1 MHPSAISSIRVLHT
15 FGLRGHP
22 CGVRMQNVAMVNW
35 SASPKLHVDFL
46 AAIDRF
52 EMVARLALA
61 EMRLRNCRAE
71 TLLLLKNLRRS
82 RSRFVFQRHSGYAL
96 EPLSLKDRDSLQL
109 HRDAL
114 DALQQLQNKIDEHA
128 CVPSSKLPHLVEVL
142 ARFPVISVR
151 QLAENAVVSDATAK
165 RWLKAMARATILREV
180 FQNGQNQY
188 VNYELLDIIDRFR

>member
-1 MHPSAISSIRVLHT
+1 
-15 FGLRGHP
+15 
-22 CGVRMQNVAMVNW
+22 MVNW

-82 RSRFVFQRHSGYAL
+82 RSRFVFQKYSSYAL
-96 EPLSLKDRDSLQL
+96 EPLQLKDRDSLQL

-128 CVPSSKLPHLVEVL
+128 CVPRSKLPQLVEVL

-165 RWLKAMARATILREV
+165 RWLKAMSRATILREV